1 MSAPQLRVAVGG
13 IIHETHT
20 FAAPLTDLAQFTE
33 QSLYRGAELLAVL
46 DGTSSGLGGMLAG
59 CAAAGIEAVPT
70 LYAAAMPSGTVRGN
84 VYVALRDELLTRLS
98 SALPLDGVL
107 LALHGAMVAEGE
119 PDVEGD
125 LLARVRALVGPST
138 PIVVELDMHGNI
150 SPRSVA
156 HADVL
161 VAFNTNPHIDPYERG
176 VEAAAIMAR
185 LLRGDLHP
193 TAALAQPPLIL
204 APQATGT
211 ADLPL
216 RSVHARA
223 TELRTD
229 PRVLAICVMAGFA
242 YADTPD
248 TGASVI
254 VTTVNDAALAQRY
267 ANELADLLLAQRAA
281 ALPTIYP
288 PAAAVQR
295 ALAMPGGPIIL
306 VDSADNIGGGSP
318 GDGTDAL
325 RAMLAADVQEG
336 AIVLADPAA
345 VALCWA
351 AGAGA
356 AVELEVGGKVDR
368 WHGDALPVRGVV
380 QRLSDG
386 VFPCELKANHFAAF
400 YGDTIRMGRTVWL
413 RVGGV
418 NIVLT
423 ERKTPPF
430 DLAQLRGVGV
440 IPEQQKLIV
449 VKSAVAY
456 RTAYLPIAA
465 GVVEMDTAG
474 LCSANLS
481 RFPYRQL
488 RRPIFP
494 LDPLELPGHNEPE
507 GAR

>member
-1 MSAPQLRVAVGG
+1 MSSLPQFRVAVGG

-20 FAAPLTDLAQFTE
+20 FAEPLTELEQFTE
-33 QSLYRGAELLAVL
+33 QSLYRGAELITALA
-46 DGTSSGLGGMLAG
+46 GTSSGVGGMLAG
-59 CAAAGIEAVPT
+59 CAAVGIEPVPT
-70 LYAAAMPSGTVRGN
+70 LYAAAMPSGMVRGSA
-84 VYVALRDELLTRLS
+84 YSALRDELIDRL
-98 SALPLDGVL
+98 AATLPLDGVL
-107 LALHGAMVAEGE
+107 LALHGAMVAEDE

-125 LLARVRALVGPST
+125 LLAQVRALVGPQI

-156 HADVL
+156 LADLL

-176 VEAAAIMAR
+176 VEAATLMGR
-185 LLRGDLHP
+185 LLRERLQP
-193 TAALAQPPLIL
+193 TTAFVQPPLVL

-211 ADLPL
+211 ADMPL
-216 RSVHARA
+216 RAVHARA
-223 TELRTD
+223 AELRVD
-229 PRVLAICVMAGFA
+229 PAVLAISVLAGFA

-248 TGASVI
+248 TGASII
-254 VTTVNDAALAQRY
+254 VTTAADPERAQRY
-267 ANELADLLLAQRAA
+267 AHELADLLMAERAA
-281 ALPTIYP
+281 ALPTLYP
-288 PAAAVQR
+288 PAEAVQR
-295 ALAMPGGPIIL
+295 ALSMPGGPIIL

-325 RAMLAADVQEG
+325 RALLAAQVPPS
-336 AIVLADPAA
+336 AVVLADPAA
-345 VALCWA
+345 VALCWE

-356 AVELEVGGKVDR
+356 SVELEVGGKVDR
-368 WHGDALPVRGVV
+368 MHGEPVAVRGVV

-400 YGDTIRMGRTVWL
+400 YGDTIRMGRTAWL
-413 RVGGV
+413 QVDQV
-418 NIVLT
+418 NIILT

-440 IPEQQKLIV
+440 IPEAQKLIV

-456 RTAYLPIAA
+456 RAAYMPIAA

-481 RFPYRQL
+481 RFPYRHL

-494 LDPLELPGHNEPE
+494 LDLAG
-507 GAR
+507 